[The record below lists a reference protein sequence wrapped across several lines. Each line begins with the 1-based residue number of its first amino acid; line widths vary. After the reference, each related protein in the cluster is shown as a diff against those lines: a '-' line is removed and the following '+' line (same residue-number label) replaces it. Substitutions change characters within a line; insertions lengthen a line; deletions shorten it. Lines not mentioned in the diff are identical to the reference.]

1 MANEYIFAPTEER
14 ICGRNEM
21 TDEYIKK
28 QDAVMTAMD
37 YGGSGN
43 AQDASQD
50 IASALIA
57 IPAADVHPVVHARW
71 DNASRISRKGFEWF
85 KCSNCG
91 MEWSNLTNFCPNC
104 GADMR
109 TSEEPENLTYIP
121 PEERSGVDDD

>member
-1 MANEYIFAPTEER
+1 
-14 ICGRNEM
+14 M

-37 YGGSGN
+37 YGGIGN

-57 IPAADVHPVVHARW
+57 IPAADVRPVVHARW
-71 DNASRISRKGFEWF
+71 KKSYADPVAFGERPFFRY
-85 KCSNCG
+85 CSECHEATVYRYNY
-91 MEWSNLTNFCPNC
+91 CPNC

-109 TSEEPENLTYIP
+109 EVQD
-121 PEERSGVDDD
+121 G